1 MFVLALEI
9 IADIELIDVLD
20 KFIIDNEEY
29 VILLYFGA
37 SWCGPCRVLSQILEG
52 VEGIT
57 PIDIDTNMETAREHN
72 VRSVPTLVFKKDG
85 KEVHRISGTIPLDK
99 YNAILDEINLSNKD
113 E

>member
-1 MFVLALEI
+1 MNIEVL
-9 IADIELIDVLD
+9 
-20 KFIIDNEEY
+20 KFS
-29 VILLYFGA
+29 A
-37 SWCGPCRVLSQILEG
+37 SWCGPCRVLAQILEG

-57 PIDIDTNMETAREHN
+57 PIDIDKDMETAREHN

-85 KEVHRISGTIPLDK
+85 VEVHRISGAIPLDK

>member
-1 MFVLALEI
+1 MSIEVL
-9 IADIELIDVLD
+9 
-20 KFIIDNEEY
+20 KFS
-29 VILLYFGA
+29 A
-37 SWCGPCRVLSQILEG
+37 SWCGPCRVLAQILEG

-85 KEVHRISGTIPLDK
+85 KEVHRISGAIPLDK
-99 YNAILDEINLSNKD
+99 YNSIIDEIKFSRKD

>member
-1 MFVLALEI
+1 MNIEVL
-9 IADIELIDVLD
+9 
-20 KFIIDNEEY
+20 KFS
-29 VILLYFGA
+29 A
-37 SWCGPCRVLSQILEG
+37 SWCGPCRVLAQILEG

-99 YNAILDEINLSNKD
+99 YNQILDDIKFSKEI
-113 E
+113 